1 MVPRAN
7 IPRSSFDLS
16 HTHKTT
22 FSSGKLVPVYFEEV
36 YPADSFNVNVN
47 AFARITSPLSV
58 PVMDD
63 LSIDF
68 HFFFVP
74 SRLTW
79 NHWQNLHGENDI
91 TAGIQDTDFLVPTQ
105 STGTTGGSGVG
116 FLPDYFGIPIGVPNL
131 NYSAL
136 PLRAYWRIWNEWF
149 RDENLQAPVPVDYS
163 DTNEV
168 WQSWPSS
175 VPASQKA
182 VTSWFDL
189 APRNKMHDYFT
200 SCLPWP
206 QKGPGV
212 ELPLGDTAAVYFNPP
227 ATPPG
232 AIGTSGA
239 FGLYDGASNAFK
251 TFADVT
257 PSTAGATATV
267 PGTLHLGSTSQ
278 HATSDYVAPL
288 SKTAQSGY
296 TSLYADL
303 SNATAITINTLRQAF
318 QLQRLYERDSAG
330 GSRYTEI
337 LRSHFGVVSPDSRLQ
352 RTEFLGGF
360 SQPIKINPV
369 AQTSSTDAETP
380 QANLAAFGL
389 AATSRHGFTKSFV
402 EHGFIIGLA
411 SVRQRPTYQQGLAR
425 FWSRR
430 TRFDFYYPA
439 LAHLGE
445 QAVLNKEIYA
455 QGTSDDDGVFGY
467 QERWA
472 ELRTSPNRVSGLMR
486 STASNTLDIWHLAE
500 KFGSLPALNNAF
512 IKDATPLNRVKAVT
526 SAPDF
531 LLDCYFKVKAARAL
545 PTYGV
550 PGLIDHF

>member
-1 MVPRAN
+1 MIPRAT
-7 IPRSSFDLS
+7 IPRSVFDLS

-22 FSSGKLVPVYFEEV
+22 FNCSFLVPVYFEEI
-36 YPADSFNVNVN
+36 YPGDSFNVDVN
-47 AFARITSPLSV
+47 AFCRMTSPLPV

-63 LSIDF
+63 VTLDF

-74 SRLTW
+74 TRLTW
-79 NHWQNLHGENDI
+79 NHWQNLHGENDV
-91 TAGIQDTDFLVPTQ
+91 TAGIPDTNYLVPIETRKNTAY
-105 STGTTGGSGVG
+105 TGDVA
-116 FLPDYFGIPIGVPNL
+116 DYFGIPLVQGL
-131 NYSAL
+131 QYSAL
-136 PLRAYWRIWNEWF
+136 PIRAYWRIWNEWF
-149 RDENLQAPVPVDYS
+149 RDENLQAPVPVEYGDANAIFGTWS
-163 DTNEV
+163 T
-168 WQSWPSS
+168 S
-175 VPASQKA
+175 VPTGQR
-182 VTSWFDL
+182 VTSNPLDL

-200 SCLPWP
+200 SCLPFP

-212 ELPLGDTAAVYFNPP
+212 ELPLSGVANVVPFGDPIKLGAYDQPLTRAYNLTNSTQAATTSPNLV
-227 ATPPG
+227 A
-232 AIGTSGA
+232 TSGGS
-239 FGLYDGASNAFK
+239 GL
-251 TFADVT
+251 
-257 PSTAGATATV
+257 PTAGSLLAITN
-267 PGTLHLGSTSQ
+267 
-278 HATSDYVAPL
+278 
-288 SKTAQSGY
+288 
-296 TSLYADL
+296 TSLGTVNGEGF
-303 SNATAITINTLRQAF
+303 SVTINSMRQAF
-318 QLQRLYERDSAG
+318 QLQRLYERDARG

-369 AQTSSTDAETP
+369 AQTSSTDSETP

-402 EHGFIIGLA
+402 EHGFVIGLA

-430 TRFDFYYPA
+430 SRFDFYYPA

-455 QGTSDDDGVFGY
+455 QATAADNEVFGY

-472 ELRTSPNRVSGLMR
+472 ELRNSPNRISGLMR
-486 STASNTLDIWHLAE
+486 STATGTLDIWHLAE
-500 KFGSLPALNNAF
+500 KFANKPSLNNVF
-512 IKDATPLNRVKAVT
+512 IKDSTPLYRVKAVT
-526 SAPDF
+526 TVPDF